1 MTDRLARNLA
11 LFKTHPLFIGVDL
24 GSSHHAAII
33 LPKGEGFWLP
43 LLLGEGWG
51 EGYYTKPT

>member
-24 GSSHHAAII
+24 GSSPERRGLIA
-33 LPKGEGFWLP
+33 PSPTGKG
-43 LLLGEGWG
+43 LG
-51 EGYYTKPT
+51 